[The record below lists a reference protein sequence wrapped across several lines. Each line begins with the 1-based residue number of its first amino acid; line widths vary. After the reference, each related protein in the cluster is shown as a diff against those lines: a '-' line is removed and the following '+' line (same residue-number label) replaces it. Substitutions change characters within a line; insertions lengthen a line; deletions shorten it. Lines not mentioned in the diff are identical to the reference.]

1 MEVVLLPAAA
11 LKRPRKSWVRW
22 TPRMVLSGPASGQI
36 QSPRRLQTGFQVGGV
51 PGSGPSFLG
60 EAGRSPR
67 ERSLHPRSG
76 HHFPSS
82 PGGASRMCGELRGSH
97 GGRHRLYRLMMRR
110 PETGRPQIHSPRSE
124 CTEAP
129 EARMLR
135 ASVLRGPP
143 KGPCETLRSGGLGQ
157 TAGAA
162 PPGSVSVFRLRVG
175 CNESAR
181 RRSGP
186 SSSPA
191 PPTDDSSATPEATS
205 ATLGS
210 RRLGVA
216 RRSVGARGIDG
227 GARAPDIWRAEH
239 SEGSRRCGIACAHRH
254 RRGRARRVPSRWL
267 WASERCP
274 AEHCLAPRA

>member
-1 MEVVLLPAAA
+1 
-11 LKRPRKSWVRW
+11 
-22 TPRMVLSGPASGQI
+22 MVLSGPASGQI

-82 PGGASRMCGELRGSH
+82 PGGASRMCWELRGSH

-124 CTEAP
+124 CTGTP

-186 SSSPA
+186 SSSPFYGRFLG
-191 PPTDDSSATPEATS
+191 DSGGGPCDP
-205 ATLGS
+205 GS

-227 GARAPDIWRAEH
+227 GAQSPDPASRARGGLAWRVR
-239 SEGSRRCGIACAHRH
+239 SCSPPPTW
-254 RRGRARRVPSRWL
+254 RARRVPSRWQRG
-267 WASERCP
+267 SGRCP
-274 AEHCLAPRA
+274 AEDCLATRA